1 MLAFYL
7 WARCGTPVTHKWENK
22 LKFCILSFYKLKLC
36 VCVCIYVYI
45 YIYTRIYIYTQEYI
59 YILDSHIHMNKPP
72 HTLLWFNFTTLCLS
86 TCCISFTLAG
96 VKIKDATRL
105 QPLEFNVNIRNG

>member
-36 VCVCIYVYI
+36 VYI
-45 YIYTRIYIYTQEYI
+45 NTHTHTHTYIYI

-72 HTLLWFNFTTLCLS
+72 HTLFWFNLTTLCLS
-86 TCCISFTLAG
+86 TCYISFTLAG

-105 QPLEFNVNIRNG
+105 QPLEFNANGRNG